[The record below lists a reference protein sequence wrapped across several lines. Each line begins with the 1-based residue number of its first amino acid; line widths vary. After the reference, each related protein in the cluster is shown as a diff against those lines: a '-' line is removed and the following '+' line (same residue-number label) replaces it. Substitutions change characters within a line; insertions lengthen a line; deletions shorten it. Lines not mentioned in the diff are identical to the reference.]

1 MRALTVAWV
10 AMAILTA
17 GALFAG
23 ADEEGSQCS
32 AALRG
37 GADACQATCG
47 AGQTAVCKADGSRVG
62 CFCRD
67 ASSEKSGDDHKG
79 HDDGDGEHDEHD
91 GHGDGGDDDGD
102 GEHDEHDGHDD
113 GGDDDSDREHGE
125 HDGHGDG
132 GDDDGDGE
140 HGGEHDGHGDGGH
153 DHDGRESRDGD
164 DGQPGASGNGA
175 DSSED

>member
-1 MRALTVAWV
+1 MRALTIAWV

-17 GALFAG
+17 GALFAD
-23 ADEEGSQCS
+23 AEEEGSQCS

-91 GHGDGGDDDGD
+91 GHGDGGDDD
-102 GEHDEHDGHDD
+102 
-113 GGDDDSDREHGE
+113 SDREHGE

-153 DHDGRESRDGD
+153 DHGGRESRDD
-164 DGQPGASGNGA
+164 DEGQPGASGDGA
-175 DSSED
+175 DGSQD

>member
-1 MRALTVAWV
+1 MRALTIAWV

-23 ADEEGSQCS
+23 AEEEGSQCS

-102 GEHDEHDGHDD
+102 
-113 GGDDDSDREHGE
+113 REHGE

-132 GDDDGDGE
+132 GDDDGDASTTVTGTAGTMAAARAATTMKANPE
-140 HGGEHDGHGDGGH
+140 PPAMAPTALKTDGVQTLAQRVTPVERRH
-153 DHDGRESRDGD
+153 E
-164 DGQPGASGNGA
+164 
-175 DSSED
+175 

>member
-1 MRALTVAWV
+1 MRALTIAWV

-23 ADEEGSQCS
+23 AEEEGSQCS

-79 HDDGDGEHDEHD
+79 HYDGDGEHDGEHD
-91 GHGDGGDDDGD
+91 GHGDGGDDDG
-102 GEHDEHDGHDD
+102 
-113 GGDDDSDREHGE
+113 DREHGE

-153 DHDGRESRDGD
+153 DHDGRESSDGD